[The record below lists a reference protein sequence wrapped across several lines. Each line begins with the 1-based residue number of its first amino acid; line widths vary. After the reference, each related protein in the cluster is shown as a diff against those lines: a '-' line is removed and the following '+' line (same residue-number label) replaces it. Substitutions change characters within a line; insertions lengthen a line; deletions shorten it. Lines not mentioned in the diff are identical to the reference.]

1 MTEERRLAKIAQFY
15 LQEAILTALDE
26 HPDGMWLRH
35 ITEALNLPKIGFN
48 STATAQ
54 LQELRDQGRVHQPR
68 GRKTE
73 WALTP
78 AERERRNG

>member
-35 ITEALNLPKIGFN
+35 ITEALALPEIGFN
-48 STATAQ
+48 STAMA
-54 LQELRDQGRVHQPR
+54 
-68 GRKTE
+68 
-73 WALTP
+73 
-78 AERERRNG
+78 